1 VITCDGLIPPALPQF
16 EVQAPPEV
24 SNQAAVGMP
33 LAVIVALISA
43 VVCVIV
49 FAAAPEIDGAAAK
62 AVFAPKTT
70 LKTRANIA
78 TIINFLLMFFIIF
91 FIN

>member
-1 VITCDGLIPPALPQF
+1 MTCEGLMPPTLPQF
-16 EVQAPPEV
+16 EVQFPPEA

-43 VVCVIV
+43 VVCVML
-49 FAAAPEIDGAAAK
+49 FAAAPEIVGAAAK

-70 LKTRANIA
+70 LKTRATIP